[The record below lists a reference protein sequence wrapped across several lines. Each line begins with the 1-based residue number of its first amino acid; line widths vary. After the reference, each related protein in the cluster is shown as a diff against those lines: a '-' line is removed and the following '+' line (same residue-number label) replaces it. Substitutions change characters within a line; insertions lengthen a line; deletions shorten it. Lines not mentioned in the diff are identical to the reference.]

1 MNKNLVEKSWYS
13 DEMKHVGYQWDEI
26 YDDGDFYKGGH
37 AGQGLYISTSRDL
50 VITFYGTYN
59 TDLEEH
65 QLPVISRQL
74 AKSGCRKNRVLFT
87 LFALY
92 LLHHKFRIDR
102 K

>member
-1 MNKNLVEKSWYS
+1 MLAINGTRSTMMAFFIKGDMRGKVFTYPLR
-13 DEMKHVGYQWDEI
+13 EM
-26 YDDGDFYKGGH
+26 
-37 AGQGLYISTSRDL
+37 